1 MPTPDTG
8 GAVVERA
15 TALLAL
21 HPVQE
26 IVAAEQ
32 ILLGLVAD
40 SYRTPL
46 WGRPARQWW
55 VAGVAGVAGH
65 PVGAGTCAPGATR
78 R

>member
-8 GAVVERA
+8 DAVVERA

-55 VAGVAGVAGH
+55 VAGVARH
-65 PVGAGTCAPGATR
+65 PVGAGTCAPGAAWR
-78 R
+78 